1 MTAHRVTILSNSEA
15 TRLTPNGI
23 HSGLDFTVQNI
34 NQSAYIYIGAEGV
47 TASDYGYRIA
57 PGHAISFEL
66 PGKDAMYAISDIDE
80 AEVAI
85 IEIGLESGS

>member
-1 MTAHRVTILSNSEA
+1 MTVHRITILSNSPG

-23 HSGLDFTVQNI
+23 HSGVDFTIQNV
-34 NQSAYIYIGAEGV
+34 NESAYVYIGGEGV
-47 TASDYGYRIA
+47 STSDYGYRIS

-66 PGKDAMYAISDIDE
+66 PGKDAMYAISNIDE

-85 IEIGLESGS
+85 IEVGLESGS